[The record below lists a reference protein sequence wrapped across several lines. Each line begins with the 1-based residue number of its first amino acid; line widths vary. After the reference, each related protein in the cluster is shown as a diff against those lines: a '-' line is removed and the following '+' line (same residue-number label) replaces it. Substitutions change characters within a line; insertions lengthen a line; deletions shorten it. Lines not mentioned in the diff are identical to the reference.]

1 MRQEM
6 LSPELEAKALLGKS
20 ISDVYGRSLGR
31 IIGVNRNQFGEM
43 EGLEVESPGGNVI
56 DIPSKSIMLTPKM
69 VTATPEWKVD
79 AHELTSEIATVKRRI
94 VALEG
99 LRGKGDVDREIY
111 EELLEAQ
118 RSGYLSKVK
127 QTEALVG
134 ALRARLER
142 TNNQLTS
149 LTKHLVNA
157 KLDYQSGEID
167 EASMKLAVG
176 SIEPSLKPLIAEKND
191 LSGTLK
197 TLEDLLPAH
206 VRAS

>member
-1 MRQEM
+1 M

-79 AHELTSEIATVKRRI
+79 AHELSGEIATVKRRI

-99 LRGKGDVDREIY
+99 LRDKGDVDREIY

-134 ALRARLER
+134 ALRAKLER

-191 LSGTLK
+191 LSTTLK

>member
-1 MRQEM
+1 MP
-6 LSPELEAKALLGKS
+6 SPELEAKAFLGKG
-20 ISDVYGRSLGR
+20 ITDVYGRALGR

-43 EGLEVESPGGNVI
+43 EGLEVESQGGNVI
-56 DIPSKSIMLTPKM
+56 DVPSKSIMLTPKTI
-69 VTATPEWKVD
+69 TAAPEWKVD
-79 AHELTSEIATVKRRI
+79 AHELTSEIATVKKRI

-99 LRGKGDVDREIY
+99 LRDKGDVDREIY

-118 RSGYLSKVK
+118 RSGYLSKIK

-134 ALRARLER
+134 SIRSRLER

-191 LSGTLK
+191 LSSTLK
-197 TLEDLLPAH
+197 TLEDMLPSH
-206 VRAS
+206 VRTS

>member
-1 MRQEM
+1 M

-56 DIPSKSIMLTPKM
+56 DIPSKSIMLTPRM

-79 AHELTSEIATVKRRI
+79 ANELSGEIATVKRRI

-99 LRGKGDVDREIY
+99 LRDKGDVDREIY

-134 ALRARLER
+134 ALRAKLER

-191 LSGTLK
+191 LSSTLK

>member
-1 MRQEM
+1 M

-79 AHELTSEIATVKRRI
+79 AHELTGEIATVKRRV

-99 LRGKGDVDREIY
+99 LRDKGDVDREIY

-134 ALRARLER
+134 ALRAKLER

-191 LSGTLK
+191 LSSTLK

>member
-1 MRQEM
+1 M

-43 EGLEVESPGGNVI
+43 EGLEVESSGGNVI

-79 AHELTSEIATVKRRI
+79 AHELSGEIATVKRRI

-99 LRGKGDVDREIY
+99 LRDKGDVDREIY

-134 ALRARLER
+134 ALRAKLER

-191 LSGTLK
+191 LSSTLK

>member
-1 MRQEM
+1 MP
-6 LSPELEAKALLGKS
+6 SPELEAKALLGKS
-20 ISDVYGRSLGR
+20 ITDVYGRILGR

-43 EGLEVESPGGNVI
+43 EGLEVESQGGNVI
-56 DIPSKSIMLTPKM
+56 DVPSKSIMLTPKTI
-69 VTATPEWKVD
+69 TAAPEWKVD
-79 AHELTSEIATVKRRI
+79 AHELTSEIATVKKRI

-99 LRGKGDVDREIY
+99 LRDKGDVDREIY

-118 RSGYLSKVK
+118 RSGYLSKIK

-134 ALRARLER
+134 SIRSRLER

-191 LSGTLK
+191 LSSTLK
-197 TLEDLLPAH
+197 TLEDMLPSH
-206 VRAS
+206 VRTS

>member
-1 MRQEM
+1 M

-20 ISDVYGRSLGR
+20 ISDVYGRALGR

-56 DIPSKSIMLTPKM
+56 DVPSKSIMLTPKM
-69 VTATPEWKVD
+69 ITATPEWKVD
-79 AHELTSEIATVKRRI
+79 AHELTTEIATVKKRI

-99 LRGKGDVDREIY
+99 LRDKGGDVDREIY

-127 QTEALVG
+127 QTEGLVG
-134 ALRARLER
+134 TIRAKLER
-142 TNNQLTS
+142 TSNQLTS

-157 KLDYQSGEID
+157 KLDFQSGEID

-191 LSGTLK
+191 LSSTLK
-197 TLEDLLPAH
+197 TLEEILPAH
-206 VRAS
+206 VRTS

>member
-1 MRQEM
+1 M

-43 EGLEVESPGGNVI
+43 EGLEVESSGGNVI

-79 AHELTSEIATVKRRI
+79 AHELTGEIATVKRRI

-99 LRGKGDVDREIY
+99 LRDKGDVDREIY

-134 ALRARLER
+134 ALRAKLER

-191 LSGTLK
+191 LSSTLK

>member
-1 MRQEM
+1 M

-79 AHELTSEIATVKRRI
+79 AHELTGEIATVKRRI

-99 LRGKGDVDREIY
+99 LRDKGDVDREIY

-134 ALRARLER
+134 ALRAKLER

-191 LSGTLK
+191 LSSTLK

>member
-1 MRQEM
+1 MP
-6 LSPELEAKALLGKS
+6 SPELEAKALLGKS
-20 ISDVYGRSLGR
+20 ITDVYGRILGR

-43 EGLEVESPGGNVI
+43 EGLEVESQGGNVI
-56 DIPSKSIMLTPKM
+56 DVPSKSIMLTPKTI
-69 VTATPEWKVD
+69 TAAPEWKVD
-79 AHELTSEIATVKRRI
+79 AHELTSEIATVKKRI

-99 LRGKGDVDREIY
+99 LRDKGDVDREIY

-118 RSGYLSKVK
+118 RSGYLSKIK

-134 ALRARLER
+134 NIRSKLER

-191 LSGTLK
+191 LSSTLK
-197 TLEDLLPAH
+197 TLEDMLPSR
-206 VRAS
+206 VRTS

>member
-1 MRQEM
+1 M

-20 ISDVYGRSLGR
+20 ITDVYGRSLGR

-43 EGLEVESPGGNVI
+43 EGLEVESQGGNVI
-56 DIPSKSIMLTPKM
+56 DVPSKSIMLTPKTI
-69 VTATPEWKVD
+69 TATPEWKVD
-79 AHELTSEIATVKRRI
+79 AHELTGEIATVKRRI

-99 LRGKGDVDREIY
+99 LRDKGDVDREIY

-118 RSGYLSKVK
+118 RSGYMSKVK
-127 QTEALVG
+127 QTEALV
-134 ALRARLER
+134 ASLRAKLER

-191 LSGTLK
+191 LSSTLK

>member
-1 MRQEM
+1 M
-6 LSPELEAKALLGKS
+6 LSPELEARALLGKS
-20 ISDVYGRSLGR
+20 ISDVYGRALGR

-56 DIPSKSIMLTPKM
+56 DVPSKSIMLTPKM
-69 VTATPEWKVD
+69 ITATPEWKVD
-79 AHELTSEIATVKRRI
+79 AHELTTEIATVKKRI

-99 LRGKGDVDREIY
+99 LRDKGDVDSEIY

-134 ALRARLER
+134 IIRTKLER

-157 KLDYQSGEID
+157 KLDFQSGEID

-176 SIEPSLKPLIAEKND
+176 SSEPSLKPLIGEKND
-191 LSGTLK
+191 LSSTLK
-197 TLEDLLPAH
+197 TLEDILPAR
-206 VRAS
+206 VRTS

>member
-1 MRQEM
+1 MP
-6 LSPELEAKALLGKS
+6 SPELEAKALLGKS
-20 ISDVYGRSLGR
+20 ITDVYGRILGR

-43 EGLEVESPGGNVI
+43 EGLEVESQGGNVI
-56 DIPSKSIMLTPKM
+56 DVPSKSIMLTPKTI
-69 VTATPEWKVD
+69 TAAPEWKVD
-79 AHELTSEIATVKRRI
+79 AHDLTSEIATVKKRI

-99 LRGKGDVDREIY
+99 LRDKGDVDREIY

-118 RSGYLSKVK
+118 RSGYLSKIK

-134 ALRARLER
+134 SIRSRLER

-191 LSGTLK
+191 LSSTLK
-197 TLEDLLPAH
+197 TLEDMLPSR
-206 VRAS
+206 VRTS

>member
-1 MRQEM
+1 M

-79 AHELTSEIATVKRRI
+79 AHELSGEIATVKRRV
-94 VALEG
+94 VALDG
-99 LRGKGDVDREIY
+99 LRDKGDVDREIY

-134 ALRARLER
+134 ALRAKLER

-191 LSGTLK
+191 LSSTLK

>member
-1 MRQEM
+1 M
-6 LSPELEAKALLGKS
+6 LSPELEAKALLGMS

-31 IIGVNRNQFGEM
+31 IIGVNWNQFGEM

-79 AHELTSEIATVKRRI
+79 AHELSGEIATVKRRI

-99 LRGKGDVDREIY
+99 LRDKGDVDREIY

-134 ALRARLER
+134 ALRAKLER

-191 LSGTLK
+191 LSSTLK

>member
-1 MRQEM
+1 M

-20 ISDVYGRSLGR
+20 ISDAYGRSLGR

-79 AHELTSEIATVKRRI
+79 AHELSGEIATVKRRI

-99 LRGKGDVDREIY
+99 LRDKGDVDREIY

-134 ALRARLER
+134 ALRAKLER

-191 LSGTLK
+191 LSSTLK

>member
-1 MRQEM
+1 M

-79 AHELTSEIATVKRRI
+79 ANELSGEIATVKRRI

-99 LRGKGDVDREIY
+99 LRDKGDVDREIY

-127 QTEALVG
+127 QAEALVG
-134 ALRARLER
+134 ALRAKLER

-191 LSGTLK
+191 LSSTLK

>member
-1 MRQEM
+1 M

-79 AHELTSEIATVKRRI
+79 AHELTGEIATVKRRI

-99 LRGKGDVDREIY
+99 LRDKGDVDREIY

-134 ALRARLER
+134 ALRAKLER

-176 SIEPSLKPLIAEKND
+176 SIEPSLRPLIAEKND
-191 LSGTLK
+191 LSSTLK

>member
-1 MRQEM
+1 MP
-6 LSPELEAKALLGKS
+6 SPELEAKALLGKS
-20 ISDVYGRSLGR
+20 ITDVYGRILGR

-43 EGLEVESPGGNVI
+43 EGLEVESQGGNVI
-56 DIPSKSIMLTPKM
+56 DVPSKSIMLTPKTI
-69 VTATPEWKVD
+69 TAAPEWKVD
-79 AHELTSEIATVKRRI
+79 AHELTSEIATVKKRI

-99 LRGKGDVDREIY
+99 LRDKGDVDREIY

-118 RSGYLSKVK
+118 RSGYLSKIK

-134 ALRARLER
+134 TIRTKLER
-142 TNNQLTS
+142 TNIQLTS

-191 LSGTLK
+191 LSSTLK
-197 TLEDLLPAH
+197 ALEDMLPH
-206 VRAS
+206 M

>member
-1 MRQEM
+1 M

-79 AHELTSEIATVKRRI
+79 AHELTGEIATVKKRI

-99 LRGKGDVDREIY
+99 LRGKGDVDGEIY

-134 ALRARLER
+134 SLRAKLER

-157 KLDYQSGEID
+157 KLDYRSGEID

-191 LSGTLK
+191 LSSTLK

>member
-1 MRQEM
+1 MP
-6 LSPELEAKALLGKS
+6 SPELEAKALLGKS
-20 ISDVYGRSLGR
+20 ITDVYGRILGR

-43 EGLEVESPGGNVI
+43 EGLEVESQGGNVI
-56 DIPSKSIMLTPKM
+56 DVPSKSIMLTPKTI
-69 VTATPEWKVD
+69 TAAPEWKVD
-79 AHELTSEIATVKRRI
+79 AHELTSEIATVRKRI

-99 LRGKGDVDREIY
+99 LRDKGDVDREIY

-118 RSGYLSKVK
+118 RSGYLSKIK

-134 ALRARLER
+134 SIRSRLER

-167 EASMKLAVG
+167 ETSMKLAVG
-176 SIEPSLKPLIAEKND
+176 SIEPSIKPLIAEKND
-191 LSGTLK
+191 LSSTLK
-197 TLEDLLPAH
+197 TLEDMLPSH
-206 VRAS
+206 VRTS

>member
-1 MRQEM
+1 M

-79 AHELTSEIATVKRRI
+79 ANELSGEIATVKRRI

-99 LRGKGDVDREIY
+99 LRDKGDVDREIY

-134 ALRARLER
+134 ALRAKLER

-191 LSGTLK
+191 LSSTLK

>member
-1 MRQEM
+1 M

>member
-1 MRQEM
+1 M

-157 KLDYQSGEID
+157 KLDYHSGEID

>member
-1 MRQEM
+1 M

-20 ISDVYGRSLGR
+20 ISDVYGRPLGR

-79 AHELTSEIATVKRRI
+79 ANELSGEIATVKRRI

-99 LRGKGDVDREIY
+99 LRDKGDVDREIY

-134 ALRARLER
+134 ALRAKLER

-191 LSGTLK
+191 LSSTLK

>member
-1 MRQEM
+1 M

-79 AHELTSEIATVKRRI
+79 AHELTGEIATVKRRV

-99 LRGKGDVDREIY
+99 LRDKGDVDREIY

-134 ALRARLER
+134 ALRAKLER

-191 LSGTLK
+191 LSTTLK

>member
-1 MRQEM
+1 M

-20 ISDVYGRSLGR
+20 ISDAYGRSLGR

-79 AHELTSEIATVKRRI
+79 ANELSGEIATVKRRI

-99 LRGKGDVDREIY
+99 LRDKGDVDREIY

-134 ALRARLER
+134 ALRAKLER

-191 LSGTLK
+191 LSSTLK

>member
-1 MRQEM
+1 M

-43 EGLEVESPGGNVI
+43 EGLEVESSGGNVI

-79 AHELTSEIATVKRRI
+79 AHELTGEIATVKRRV

-99 LRGKGDVDREIY
+99 LRDKGDVDREIY

-134 ALRARLER
+134 ALRAKLER

-191 LSGTLK
+191 LSSTLK